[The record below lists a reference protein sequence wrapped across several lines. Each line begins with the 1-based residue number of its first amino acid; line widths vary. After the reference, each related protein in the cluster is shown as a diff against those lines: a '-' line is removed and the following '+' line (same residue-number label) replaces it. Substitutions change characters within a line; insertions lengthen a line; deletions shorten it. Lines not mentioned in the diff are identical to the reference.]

1 MSNRCN
7 SVGGHGEG
15 QGLGGADSGGSGSER
30 GLLWPME
37 GEGRNQRARA
47 QHRGR
52 TGGRPRNKMNRV
64 AHASRAGRP
73 ASCISSQGAVAAIA
87 VGTVDVLHEG
97 AGP

>member
-37 GEGRNQRARA
+37 GEGRNQRATA
-47 QHRGR
+47 QQDESSCPRQPRWETRQLHLISGRRRGHRCRNRGCATRGR
-52 TGGRPRNKMNRV
+52 GP
-64 AHASRAGRP
+64 
-73 ASCISSQGAVAAIA
+73 
-87 VGTVDVLHEG
+87 VG
-97 AGP
+97 